1 MGMDLAA
8 RSSIEGFH
16 SNWSGWSFLGD
27 CLVAC
32 GCDVSKMSGSND
44 GEYVDA
50 KTARKWAK
58 SVRREIS
65 RLYVADIPEDQPF
78 SHTPEVL
85 RDEDGY
91 SLLRWTGDGVSV
103 SYLQDNN
110 NLLGFLNNFLTFL
123 EGSSGF
129 WQY

>member
-8 RSSIEGFH
+8 RNDIDGFH
-16 SNWSGWSFLGD
+16 ANWSGWSFLGD

-44 GEYVDA
+44 GDYVDA
-50 KTARKWAK
+50 LTARKWAK
-58 SVRREIS
+58 AVRREIS
-65 RLYVADIPEDQPF
+65 RLYIADVPENQPF

-91 SLLRWTGDGVSV
+91 SLLRWAQEGVRV
-103 SYLQDNN
+103 SYLQDSD
-110 NLLGFLNNFLTFL
+110 NLLGFVNNFLTFL